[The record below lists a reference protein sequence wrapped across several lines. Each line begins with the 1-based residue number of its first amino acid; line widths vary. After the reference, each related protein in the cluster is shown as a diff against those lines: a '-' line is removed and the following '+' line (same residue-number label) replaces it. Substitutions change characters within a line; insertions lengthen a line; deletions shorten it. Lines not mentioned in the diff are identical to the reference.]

1 MLRDDVPES
10 LTRPEVRIMSTIV
23 HITPMAAWEQ
33 ASASGEL
40 RPESLEK
47 EGFIHA
53 STFDQVV
60 RVANAFYPGQK
71 GLVLLCI
78 DTKLVRSPI
87 QWEQAADVDDT
98 FPHIYGPL
106 NADAVTEVLTFEP
119 GDDGQFRLPVL

>member
-1 MLRDDVPES
+1 MP
-10 LTRPEVRIMSTIV
+10 TIL
-23 HITPMAAWEQ
+23 HITPLAAWEQ
-33 ASASGEL
+33 ASAAGEL
-40 RPESLEK
+40 RPESLES

-60 RVANAFYPGQK
+60 RVANAFYAGQK

-78 DTKLVRSPI
+78 DTNRVHSPI
-87 QWEQAADVDDT
+87 QWERAVDADDT

-119 GDDGQFRLPVL
+119 DAEGHFTLPIV